1 MTFAVCGITL
11 SCTFLCRHY
20 ITTTWNFVL
29 SCFKKG
35 VNTKKRLNFFF
46 FWTYNPGQKSL
57 GQYCLIHVFLS
68 FLGSLLNQCIFFEF
82 SCSSSSLHPLQS
94 WNSEKNSRYKRPTLF
109 VGWGEGLDLCES
121 ENAPEMQKC
130 PKTFVHDCRNG
141 LLEFESRKKRP
152 IFPGQIERDGIRTKR
167 FEAVRIQY
175 LCDVF
180 AAVAS
185 VNSRAP

>member
-1 MTFAVCGITL
+1 M
-11 SCTFLCRHY
+11 
-20 ITTTWNFVL
+20 
-29 SCFKKG
+29 
-35 VNTKKRLNFFF
+35 
-46 FWTYNPGQKSL
+46 
-57 GQYCLIHVFLS
+57 
-68 FLGSLLNQCIFFEF
+68 
-82 SCSSSSLHPLQS
+82 
-94 WNSEKNSRYKRPTLF
+94 
-109 VGWGEGLDLCES
+109 DLCES

-180 AAVAS
+180 AAVAA